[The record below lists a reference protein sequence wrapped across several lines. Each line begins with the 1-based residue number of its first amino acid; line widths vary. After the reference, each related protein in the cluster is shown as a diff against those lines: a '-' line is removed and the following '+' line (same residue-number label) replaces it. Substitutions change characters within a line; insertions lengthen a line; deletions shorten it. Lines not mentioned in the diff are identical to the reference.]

1 MKIYKEIY
9 DLDDFEFW
17 GSAVDTIN
25 SMSDEVK
32 ETVFEAIEDA
42 YPDGL
47 TETELNDILAHDDDW
62 LKEVVGFDFYEYDSE
77 EDMEE
82 KQTEYIVD
90 LLKDVFPDYD
100 EGEIG
105 TFAEGIVDSGD
116 YDDYD
121 DEQLERGFID
131 ECGEDHA
138 NSVLD
143 DEISGYDDQKSNFI
157 ENDWDYYATDE
168 KNVEA
173 FREYLKEDEE
183 YQQDLKESY
192 DEIEEDGKRDERTEN

>member
-1 MKIYKEIY
+1 MKIVNEISS
-9 DLDDFEFW
+9 LDDFEFW
-17 GSAVDTIN
+17 GSAVETVN

-32 ETVFEAIEDA
+32 KMVFDAIEDA

-47 TETELNDILAHDDDW
+47 DETSFNDILAYDDDW
-62 LKEVVGFDFYEYDSE
+62 LKEVVGFDFEEYDSE

-82 KQTEYIVD
+82 KQTGYII
-90 LLKDVFPDYD
+90 DVLTEAFPDYNEED
-100 EGEIG
+100 MES
-105 TFAEGIVDSGD
+105 FANGIVEDRD
-116 YDDYD
+116 YDAYD
-121 DEQLERGFID
+121 DAGFCRNFID
-131 ECGEDHA
+131 EYGEDHA

-143 DEISGYDDQKSNFI
+143 DEISGYDDQKESFI

-173 FREYLKEDEE
+173 FREYLNEDEE

-192 DEIEEDGKRDERTEN
+192 DEIDEDDKRY

>member
-17 GSAVDTIN
+17 GLAVETVN

-32 ETVFEAIEDA
+32 KTIFEAIEEI

-47 TETELNDILAHDDDW
+47 DEISFNDILAYDDDW

-82 KQTEYIVD
+82 KQAEYIVNF
-90 LLKDVFPDYD
+90 LKEVFTNYEEEDI
-100 EGEIG
+100 ES
-105 TFAEGIVDSGD
+105 FADDIVSSGD
-116 YDDYD
+116 YDEYD
-121 DEQLERGFID
+121 DDDFCRNFID
-131 ECGEDHA
+131 EYGEDHA

-143 DEISGYDDQKSNFI
+143 DEISGYDDQKESFI

-173 FREYLKEDEE
+173 FRKYLNEDEE

-192 DEIEEDGKRDERTEN
+192 DEIDEDDKRHEN